1 MELKFRAWHKEKK
14 CWEIDFVVSHN
25 GFPLF
30 VRDIKERVGKD
41 PSIEE
46 YGTYEIDVS
55 DWSAVERLEIT
66 RFIGSK
72 DRNNKEIYEGDIR
85 REEIEFEDGDEI
97 HYYVCV
103 WINEWSMFA
112 WLSATDG
119 EYQKY
124 LREGAESLDTT
135 SYWTYPTNDGDRQD
149 IVVCGNIFEHPHLLE
164 HTLFGR

>member
-1 MELKFRAWHKEKK
+1 MELSREIKYRVWNERYKEYAY
-14 CWEIDFVVSHN
+14 W
-25 GFPLF
+25 GFFDLGFTGIPTGGGL
-30 VRDIKERVGKD
+30 
-41 PSIEE
+41 SIEE
-46 YGTYEIDVS
+46 CQKTS
-55 DWSAVERLEIT
+55 QQ
-66 RFIGSK
+66 FIGTK

-124 LREGAESLDTT
+124 LSEGAESLDTT
-135 SYWTYPTNDGDRQD
+135 SYWTYPASDGDRQD

-164 HTLFGR
+164 HSIIDR